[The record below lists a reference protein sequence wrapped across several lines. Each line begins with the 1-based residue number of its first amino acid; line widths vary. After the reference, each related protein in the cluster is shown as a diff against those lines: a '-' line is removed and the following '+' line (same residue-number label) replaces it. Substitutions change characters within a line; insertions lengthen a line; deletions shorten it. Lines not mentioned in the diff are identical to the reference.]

1 MQSKPEN
8 AARETLMKQQS
19 FEKFYF
25 DKVATG
31 EGCGCAERIID
42 VHEFNRLASGSAP
55 WAALISLPGRADL
68 RRFAQKAGLTRRPK
82 YPGA

>member
-1 MQSKPEN
+1 MMRKP
-8 AARETLMKQQS
+8 AAKSED

-42 VHEFNRLASGSAP
+42 THEFNRLAGTSRRVTG
-55 WAALISLPGRADL
+55 ALPRRGAW
-68 RRFAQKAGLTRRPK
+68 RRFLQKAGLFSRD
-82 YPGA
+82 

>member
-1 MQSKPEN
+1 MGRLPKRPED
-8 AARETLMKQQS
+8 

-42 VHEFNRLASGSAP
+42 NHEFNRLAGSTRP
-55 WAALISLPGRADL
+55 VTGWIPRKEALKRFMRA
-68 RRFAQKAGLTRRPK
+68 AGLYTRP
-82 YPGA
+82 